1 MSTKSWKTH
10 EKKCKE
16 MYDMW
21 HNCIVQKKQKDR
33 SCSAS
38 NACKLYFKLWLT
50 CTNSYLEYGY
60 REEPR
65 DF

>member
-1 MSTKSWKTH
+1 
-10 EKKCKE
+10 

-21 HNCIVQKKQKDR
+21 HKCIVHNKLKDR
-33 SCSAS
+33 SCTAN

-50 CTNSYLEYGY
+50 CTKSYLEHGY
-60 REEPR
+60 REDPR

>member
-1 MSTKSWKTH
+1 
-10 EKKCKE
+10 

-21 HNCIVQKKQKDR
+21 HKCIVHNKLKDR
-33 SCSAS
+33 SCTAN

-50 CTNSYLEYGY
+50 CTNSYLEHGY
-60 REEPR
+60 REDPR